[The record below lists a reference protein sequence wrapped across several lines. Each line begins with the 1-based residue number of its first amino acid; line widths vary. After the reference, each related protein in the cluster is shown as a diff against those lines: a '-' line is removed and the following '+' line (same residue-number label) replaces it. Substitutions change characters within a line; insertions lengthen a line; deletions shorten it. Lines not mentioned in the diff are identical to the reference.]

1 MTKRVIIIGGG
12 FAGCMVAKKLAP
24 YDYDILLFDK
34 RNHHVFQPLLY
45 QVATAM
51 LSPSQIAFPIRSMFK
66 SKKNI
71 RVLIG
76 NILKVDLEQQFIQPK
91 RSKEHFYY
99 DYLVIAAGARHS
111 YFGKKEWEKHAWGL
125 KTIRDALKIR
135 ERMLYSFEKAER
147 SKSEKN
153 QRKYSTFVIVGA
165 GPTGV
170 EMAGAIAEV
179 TQKSIADDF
188 TQFDSRKSRIILVEG
203 SDRILNGYPKKLS
216 IRAYN
221 DLIQMGVEV
230 KLNAYVSNITK
241 KGVYFGEEYIE
252 TENIIWAAGNIASPL
267 IKNVTS
273 HTNKMGQALVNSDFS
288 IKENP
293 NVFCLGDC
301 AYLKDAKGNI
311 VPAVAQGAMQSG
323 EFVANQIIADSK
335 GKKRKHFTY
344 FNKGTMATI
353 GRSKAVA
360 NISGYKFGGFFAW
373 LLWGIVHILFLVD
386 FRNKVYVF
394 FDWITSYFTHKRSAR
409 LINTYRPNKK

>member
-1 MTKRVIIIGGG
+1 
-12 FAGCMVAKKLAP
+12 
-24 YDYDILLFDK
+24 
-34 RNHHVFQPLLY
+34 
-45 QVATAM
+45 
-51 LSPSQIAFPIRSMFK
+51 
-66 SKKNI
+66 
-71 RVLIG
+71 
-76 NILKVDLEQQFIQPK
+76 
-91 RSKEHFYY
+91 
-99 DYLVIAAGARHS
+99 
-111 YFGKKEWEKHAWGL
+111 
-125 KTIRDALKIR
+125 
-135 ERMLYSFEKAER
+135 
-147 SKSEKN
+147 
-153 QRKYSTFVIVGA
+153 
-165 GPTGV
+165 
-170 EMAGAIAEV
+170 MAGAIAEV

-188 TQFDSRKSRIILVEG
+188 TQFDSKKSRIILVEG

-241 KGVYFGEEYIE
+241 NGVYFGEEYIE

-293 NVFCLGDC
+293 NVFCIGDC
-301 AYLKDAKGNI
+301 AYLKDTKGNV

-335 GKKRKHFTY
+335 GKERKHFTY
-344 FNKGTMATI
+344 FNKGAMATI
-353 GRSKAVA
+353 GRSRAVA

-373 LLWGIVHILFLVD
+373 LLWGIVHIFFLVD
-386 FRNKVYVF
+386 FRNKLYVF

-409 LINTYRPNKK
+409 LINTYRPDKK